1 MADTQ
6 SLFRIIADNLAVCFV
21 STSWT
26 EAQGDSAV
34 WDMTRNTVNRVKS
47 LAREYNVSS
56 DFTYMNYAW
65 TGQADEVFA
74 GYGESNAKR
83 LREIQK
89 AVDPRGIFTLRG
101 LWRGFMKLQ

>member
-1 MADTQ
+1 
-6 SLFRIIADNLAVCFV
+6 
-21 STSWT
+21 
-26 EAQGDSAV
+26 
-34 WDMTRNTVNRVKS
+34 MTHDTVNRVKS